1 MYDIEGSLDKQILEV
16 MNNKP
21 AVVLTEPTDARIIEA
36 ACYLPRFVRPVFL
49 ASEEAVKETIVR
61 ELGHVDPTRI
71 EFALSESAF
80 VDPEQRTDLLEE
92 FARACTELPQAIR
105 RSDNFDETLKLV
117 RDPARFG
124 IMAVRQGHADI
135 VVGGITHEPRDYFR
149 PMTRLLAKQD
159 VLCEAGVIVLPDS
172 HPSDIFPH
180 NILVVGDVGSN
191 ANMNPEVLAN
201 IAVGTCAVA
210 RDLFPDSVL
219 PTINGAMVSY
229 SNKGSDEGPSPEL
242 VRQASAL
249 VPEVLADRIKR
260 GNRYKSIN
268 IEGEVKISVAI
279 SRRSAH
285 LYRKGQEHGFV
296 GGTNV
301 LIVPNLDTGNLLFH
315 LYATRYPDAKKFSVM
330 FGIRFQGV
338 DLPMDSTAEDA
349 VLGVKACVLRLH
361 RFKHW
366 SRTPKDTFFPRHR
379 ILAIN
384 PGSTSTKIAVYEGDL
399 ELFTQEIQHS
409 EKDLEPFEGK
419 RIVEQYGMRKETV
432 LATLS
437 NHGIAVGDLDA
448 VSGRGGVLQP
458 IPHGTYKV
466 NDRMRDDLLAGTGS
480 DHASNLGALIARE
493 LVGKSKKP
501 AFIVDPVVVDEA
513 PTRVKVTGM
522 KAIRR
527 RVISHAL
534 NQISTARRYAEEH
547 ETFYEYLNLIVCH
560 MGGGIT
566 IGAHAKGRYIDVNNG
581 LDGEGPFSPQRSG
594 SEPTGQLIRL
604 CFSGQYTLD
613 ELLKLNKGRG
623 GLIDLLGTADF
634 REVERR
640 VQDKDPEACE
650 VYEAMIYQIAKNIT
664 GLLPAFDGDKVD
676 QVLLTGGLA
685 RSEMVVAD
693 ITAGVRALGCGVTAY
708 PGENEMRALVKGA
721 LRVLNGKENA
731 REYNPQNVS

>member
-21 AVVLTEPTDARIIEA
+21 AVVFTEPTDARIIEA
-36 ACYLPRFVRPVFL
+36 ACYLPRFARPVFL

-242 VRQASAL
+242 VRKASAL
-249 VPEVLADRIKR
+249 VPDVLADRIKL

-399 ELFTQEIQHS
+399 ERFTQEIQHS

-419 RIVEQYGMRKETV
+419 RIVEQYGMRKKTV

-437 NHGIAVGDLDA
+437 NHGIAVADLDA

-493 LVGKSKKP
+493 LVGESKKP

-604 CFSGQYTLD
+604 CFSGEYTLD

-693 ITAGVRALGCGVTAY
+693 ITAGVKALGCGVTAY

-731 REYNPQNVS
+731 REYNPQSQD